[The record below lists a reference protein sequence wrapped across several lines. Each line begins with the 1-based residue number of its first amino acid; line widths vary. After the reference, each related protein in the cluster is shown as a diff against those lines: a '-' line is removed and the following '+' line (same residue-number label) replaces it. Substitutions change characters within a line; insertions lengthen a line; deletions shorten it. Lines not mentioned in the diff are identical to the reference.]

1 MLGRLGVI
9 AAALVLAPAAFAA
22 YPTPYASQGDPGVFS
37 ADGTF
42 RFVAK
47 GAGTMTLVTM
57 LKASDGSR
65 LKSTNVAGSFGIPM
79 LTYNGLA
86 GGLSYDGKML
96 VLQSMG
102 LPPMTRFVVVGTDDL
117 GVRARIKLSGLFGYD
132 ALSPDGSKLYL
143 IERRSSDDLDEY
155 VVRAYD
161 LKKHKLLPGRIA
173 DRAQKS
179 WVMRGRATTRTTSSD
194 GRWVYTLYAN
204 PGGYPFIHALD
215 TVKAVAHCIGVPWPA
230 TDATHVAVNN
240 LVLSLHDRT
249 LSLDW
254 NTGSSYLTVDTKTW
268 RVKKTG
274 TVRE

>member
-1 MLGRLGVI
+1 
-9 AAALVLAPAAFAA
+9 
-22 YPTPYASQGDPGVFS
+22 
-37 ADGTF
+37 
-42 RFVAK
+42 
-47 GAGTMTLVTM
+47 M

-65 LKSTNVAGSFGIPM
+65 LKSANVAGSFGIPM

-132 ALSPDGSKLYL
+132 AQSPDGSKLYL
-143 IERRSSDDLDEY
+143 IERRSSNDLDEY

-173 DRAQKS
+173 DRAQKT
-179 WVMRGRATTRTTSSD
+179 WVMRGRATTRTTSSG

-254 NTGSSYLTVDTKTW
+254 NTGGSYLTVDTKTW